1 MAFSSR
7 KVVPEIVAVK
17 AKSQVK
23 LFCSGVSSSSG
34 SVALIDAF
42 RNLYFQ
48 Y

>member
-23 LFCSGVSSSSG
+23 LFCSGVSSSSR